1 MIAAWEASGRAT
13 PASAA
18 GGAGAS
24 SSVRPE
30 VANQS
35 SPPVAAASA
44 SASET
49 NANPA
54 LDNLF
59 RVFLV
64 FQEMRSRGVR
74 PDLRAY
80 NALVNTCADLGEFD
94 RALGVVRL
102 MVDDEEGGGLQPD
115 AVTYTSLI
123 KAAARASPPR
133 VEEAEEVGRWVGLMR
148 QVGRLA
154 GAREFRVCSLFRD
167 DVAQRVVRLFFC
179 FSLTKTS
186 CFVSVLVRGSAV

>member
-1 MIAAWEASGRAT
+1 MGDRSEAKEQPS
-13 PASAA
+13 PAVAA
-18 GGAGAS
+18 GT
-24 SSVRPE
+24 
-30 VANQS
+30 
-35 SPPVAAASA
+35 AAATA
-44 SASET
+44 AVASE

-64 FQEMRSRGVR
+64 FQEMRGRGVR

-133 VEEAEEVGRWVGLMR
+133 VEEAEEVGACR
-148 QVGRLA
+148 
-154 GAREFRVCSLFRD
+154 GAHDFVFG
-167 DVAQRVVRLFFC
+167 VVLEC
-179 FSLTKTS
+179 VVPTH
-186 CFVSVLVRGSAV
+186 